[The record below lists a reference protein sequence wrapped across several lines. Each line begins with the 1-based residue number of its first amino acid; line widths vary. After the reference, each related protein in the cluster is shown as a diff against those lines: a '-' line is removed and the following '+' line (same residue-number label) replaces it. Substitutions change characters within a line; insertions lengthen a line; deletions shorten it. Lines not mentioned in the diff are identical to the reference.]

1 MRIDENQ
8 LLRRQTIT
16 NNFVKVDSEDPEQVR
31 IVSYHVIGLHQ
42 KLMVGQPLLSPGLT
56 TYGLPDKECSADRN
70 YNGRNARDVS
80 NFHRLH
86 QKDPNLISHFVRAAD
101 EINER

>member
-1 MRIDENQ
+1 MEMRIDENQ
-8 LLRRQTIT
+8 L
-16 NNFVKVDSEDPEQVR
+16 
-31 IVSYHVIGLHQ
+31 IGLHQ

-86 QKDPNLISHFVRAAD
+86 QKNPNLISHFVRAAD